1 MKNSHTFSLIA
12 EAFLKVQEFN
22 HKKYIS
28 TIVNHKKYIT
38 AIEDASQKPSKINP
52 SGGKH
57 IVNKILERF
66 NLVLMRKGRFEEFV
80 NQYYSPIW
88 KWNSVETLQLA
99 LKDPKKF
106 DEVYNML
113 TDGDSKTTFDW
124 FIKYRV
130 AYAFVGALAGEFFPP
145 KITQAEFSKQ
155 VNGLKFNMHNNLINL
170 QNFCFS
176 SNAFIVAETWIFR
189 QYELEG
195 KCEISEGDYIID
207 GGAFKGETS
216 FWFLS
221 KGARKIYAFEP
232 DSYSF
237 SILSKNI
244 KRNKVSD
251 KIIPVKKVLTNRI
264 GSFSMYATGDGDSII
279 HKEGNKTVEGITLDS
294 FVEKE
299 GINKLD
305 FIKLDVEGAEL
316 EVLKGAVETI
326 KRLKPKMAITVYHK
340 PEDLTTISKFILEI
354 LPEARFYLT
363 NTSYDT
369 CGTVLFVNS
378 RET

>member
-1 MKNSHTFSLIA
+1 MKNSHTFSLIE
-12 EAFLKVQEFN
+12 EAFQKVQEFN
-22 HKKYIS
+22 YKKY
-28 TIVNHKKYIT
+28 VNRL
-38 AIEDASQKPSKINP
+38 EEASQNSSKINP
-52 SGGKH
+52 GGGKH

-66 NLVLMRKGRFEEFV
+66 NLHLMRKRIFEEVV
-80 NQYYSPIW
+80 NQNYNKMC
-88 KWNSVETLQLA
+88 KWNSVGTLQLA

-130 AYAFVGALAGEFFPP
+130 AYAFVGELAGEIFPP
-145 KITQAEFSKQ
+145 KITKAEFLKEM
-155 VNGLKFNMHNNLINL
+155 NGLKFNRHSSLINL

-176 SNAFIVAETWIFR
+176 SDAIVVAATWIFR

-216 FWFLS
+216 FWLLS

-237 SILSKNI
+237 SILFKNI

-251 KIIPVKKVLTNRI
+251 KIIPVKKVLSNRI
-264 GSFSMYATGDGDSII
+264 GNFSIYATSDGNSII
-279 HKEGNKTVEGITLDS
+279 NEEGNKTVEGITLDS
-294 FVEKE
+294 FVGKE
-299 GINKLD
+299 GLNKLD

-316 EVLKGAVETI
+316 EILKGAVETI
-326 KRLKPKMAITVYHK
+326 KRLKPKMAISVYHK
-340 PEDLTTISKFILEI
+340 PEDITTISKFILEI
-354 LPEARFYLT
+354 LPEARFYLSHK
-363 NTSYDT
+363 SYD
-369 CGTVLFVNS
+369 CCETVLFVNS
-378 RET
+378 REAWER